1 MADESRPAP
10 ASESAPRAFTQ
21 TAESPF
27 PQLDDWSQMTEAEA
41 NLSYAMTRR
50 NELSGGTRTVREF
63 EDRWRRETGLTYAI
77 TTFNGS
83 SALLSAY
90 FGLGVGPGDE
100 VICPTYTWIC
110 SIGPALLLGARPVFA
125 ESDPKTMLLDPA
137 DVRRRI
143 TPRTRAIV
151 AVHLWG
157 NVCDL
162 DALMAISR
170 ETGVPV
176 IEDCSHAHGAS
187 YRGKPIGTIGQVGA
201 WSLQGSKAVSAGEGG
216 VLATNDVDVFE
227 RACIVGQCNRVVG
240 LDLVTAKYAE
250 LQPLGLGMKLR
261 SHPIGIG
268 IAGIQLDKL
277 AELNAKRG
285 AYVEEVEAGLEK
297 IPGVEPVKVVDGA
310 QRGGYYA
317 FPVHH
322 APEEHGDVPTAEFIE
337 AIRAQGVPARPSG
350 YGMLHDLPLFARGFD
365 VFTRNRGPLGADYPG
380 YRHGDFPVTEKM
392 HERLV
397 FLPVLS
403 NPAPGAAEFVLTAL
417 RKAVDQV
424 CRPALV

>member
-1 MADESRPAP
+1 MPDDSASNPT
-10 ASESAPRAFTQ
+10 SESAPKVFTQ

-27 PQLDDWSQMTEAEA
+27 PALDDWSQMTEEEA
-41 NLSYAMTRR
+41 NLVYEMTLH
-50 NELSGGTRTVREF
+50 NELSGGTKTVRAF
-63 EDRWRRETGLTYAI
+63 EERWRQETGLKYAI
-77 TTFNGS
+77 TTCNGS

-125 ESDPKTMLLDPA
+125 ESDPKTMLLDPE
-137 DVRRRI
+137 DVRQRI

-162 DALMAISR
+162 DALLAISQ
-170 ETGVPV
+170 ETGVPIV
-176 IEDCSHAHGAS
+176 EDCSHAHGAT
-187 YRGKPIGTIGQVGA
+187 YNGKPIGTLGRVGA

-216 VLATNDVDVFE
+216 VLATDDVDVFE

-240 LDLVTAKYAE
+240 LDLVTSRYAE
-250 LQPLGLGMKLR
+250 LQPLGIGMKLR
-261 SHPIGIG
+261 SHPLGIG
-268 IAGIQLDKL
+268 IAGVQLDKL

-285 AYVEEVEAGLEK
+285 AYIEEVEAGLAK
-297 IPGVEPVKVVDGA
+297 IPGVEPVRVVDGA
-310 QRGGYYA
+310 TRGGYYA
-317 FPVHH
+317 FPFHH
-322 APEEHGDVPTAEFIE
+322 IPEEHGDVPTAEFIE

-350 YGMLHDLPLFARGFD
+350 YGMLHDLPLFAKGFD
-365 VFTRNRGPLGADYPG
+365 LFTRDRGPLGADYSG
-380 YRHGDFPVTEKM
+380 YRRGDLPVTERM

-403 NPAPGAAEFVLTAL
+403 NPAPGAAEFILAAV

-424 CRPALV
+424 RRPVLA